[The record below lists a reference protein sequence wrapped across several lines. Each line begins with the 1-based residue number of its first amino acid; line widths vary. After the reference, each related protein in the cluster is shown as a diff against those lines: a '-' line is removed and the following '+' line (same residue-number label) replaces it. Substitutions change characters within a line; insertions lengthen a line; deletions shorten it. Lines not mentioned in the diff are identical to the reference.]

1 MGIYIGGT
9 GSANLLDDFEEGTF
23 TPRIGPDNNNSVYES
38 GNGSYTKIGKQVHL
52 LMHWLNKNPNS
63 FGSST
68 NVRLWNFPF
77 NIRHGDNG
85 NSYHALVVP
94 LMFHLIADAQEQGI
108 KAKIFNDVPE
118 DEITADTVLDI
129 LEDNNPE
136 ELARIDSLPDEVEEE
151 EMMDEEIDMGSF
163 LDMEEMQQ

>member
-1 MGIYIGGT
+1 
-9 GSANLLDDFEEGTF
+9 
-23 TPRIGPDNNNSVYES
+23 
-38 GNGSYTKIGKQVHL
+38 
-52 LMHWLNKNPNS
+52 
-63 FGSST
+63 
-68 NVRLWNFPF
+68 
-77 NIRHGDNG
+77 
-85 NSYHALVVP
+85 
-94 LMFHLIADAQEQGI
+94 MFHLIADAQEQGI